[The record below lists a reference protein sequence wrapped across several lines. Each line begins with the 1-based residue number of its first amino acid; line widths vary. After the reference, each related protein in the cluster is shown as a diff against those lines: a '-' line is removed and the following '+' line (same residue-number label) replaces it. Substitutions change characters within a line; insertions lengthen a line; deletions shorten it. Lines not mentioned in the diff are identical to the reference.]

1 MNDKSPI
8 SDRGTL
14 IQQASWVGMIGNGL
28 LAALKIIVGFIAG
41 SAAVIADGI
50 DSASDI
56 LASLIT
62 FYASKVSEMP
72 PDKAHPWGHKR
83 AEAIAAKIISMII
96 FVAGL
101 QLVIST
107 VGMLW
112 NGEVRQMPGKASIA
126 VTILS
131 ILGKSVMAL
140 YKFRVAKKTNSSMMK
155 ADAINMK
162 NDIFLSL
169 SVLIG
174 LGITYITNLPVID
187 TCVGI
192 LLGLWILRSGAMLS
206 LETNTELMDSFEN
219 HEVYYKKL
227 YSIANETPGV
237 YNPHKMRIRKL
248 NNHLDIYLDIEVDG
262 DLSVTQGH
270 DIAKDLET
278 NIKNV
283 FDEVFDVMVHV
294 EPISNEEDEQFGI
307 SHKDIDV

>member
-1 MNDKSPI
+1 MLYEVI
-8 SDRGTL
+8 T
-14 IQQASWVGMIGNGL
+14 L

-140 YKFRVAKKTNSSMMK
+140 YKFRVAKRQ
-155 ADAINMK
+155 I
-162 NDIFLSL
+162 
-169 SVLIG
+169 V
-174 LGITYITNLPVID
+174 
-187 TCVGI
+187 
-192 LLGLWILRSGAMLS
+192 
-206 LETNTELMDSFEN
+206 
-219 HEVYYKKL
+219 
-227 YSIANETPGV
+227 
-237 YNPHKMRIRKL
+237 
-248 NNHLDIYLDIEVDG
+248 
-262 DLSVTQGH
+262 
-270 DIAKDLET
+270 
-278 NIKNV
+278 
-283 FDEVFDVMVHV
+283 
-294 EPISNEEDEQFGI
+294 
-307 SHKDIDV
+307 